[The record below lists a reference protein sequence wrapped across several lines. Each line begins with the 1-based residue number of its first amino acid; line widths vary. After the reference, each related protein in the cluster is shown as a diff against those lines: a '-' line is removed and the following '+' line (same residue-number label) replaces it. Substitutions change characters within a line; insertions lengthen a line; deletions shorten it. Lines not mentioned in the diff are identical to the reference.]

1 MTATRAVPTSAN
13 SLFMKTKV
21 SQRKNHRLKGFD
33 YSLPFAYFVTICAK
47 DKREIFRNDTLN
59 IEIINC
65 LKEERD
71 KTGVKIFAYCL
82 MPDHLHLLI
91 SPLDS
96 MMNVSNFIGSFKSK
110 TTKIGWKFEIGDKM
124 WQGRFY
130 DHIVRRSESLKKI
143 CEYMLNNPVRKKL
156 VENWEDYKFGGLLD
170 PVPI

>member
-1 MTATRAVPTSAN
+1 
-13 SLFMKTKV
+13 MKTKV
-21 SQRKNHRLKGFD
+21 SQRKNPRLKGFD

-47 DKREIFRNDTLN
+47 DKQEIFRNDTLN
-59 IEIINC
+59 NEIINC
-65 LKEERD
+65 LKEEKD

-96 MMNVSNFIGSFKSK
+96 TMNISKFIGSFKSK
-110 TTKIGWKFEIGDKM
+110 TTRIGWKFEIGDKM

-143 CEYMLNNPVRKKL
+143 CDYMLNNPVRKKL

-170 PVPI
+170 PVLM